1 VDEII
6 ILVIKIILDI
16 IYELI
21 IQNEYFSCGIYI

>member
-6 ILVIKIILDI
+6 IIKIILDI
-16 IYELI
+16 IYELV